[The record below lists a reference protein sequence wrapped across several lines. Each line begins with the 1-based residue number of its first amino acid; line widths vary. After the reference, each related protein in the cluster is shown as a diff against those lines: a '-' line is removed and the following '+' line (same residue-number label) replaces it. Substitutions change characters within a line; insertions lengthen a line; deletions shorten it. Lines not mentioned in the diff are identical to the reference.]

1 MNKFLK
7 AGHLIGLAAF
17 VGSIFGHILL
27 GNLGDP
33 EADLA
38 GFAALMQA
46 KHMNVLLLT
55 TSGLVLLLLTG
66 IPLMLRRGMS
76 PAKVRWM
83 GVKLALVALIA
94 LNGTLVLTPLSQEM
108 AAMARSAVSS
118 GSLPVAFFALQSK
131 EDVFGAANLAM
142 ILAVIGLAIARP
154 ALRRKSGFQAV
165 SRRATQ

>member
-27 GNLGDP
+27 GNLGDR
-33 EADLA
+33 EAGLA
-38 GFAALMQA
+38 GFAVLMQA
-46 KHMNVLLLT
+46 KYMNVLLLT

-94 LNGTLVLTPLSQEM
+94 LNGILVLTPLGQEM
-108 AAMARSAVSS
+108 AAMARNAVSA
-118 GSLPVAFFALQSK
+118 GGLPAAFFELQSK
-131 EDVFGAANLAM
+131 EDTFGAANLAM
-142 ILAVIGLAIARP
+142 ILAVISLAVARP
-154 ALRRKSGFQAV
+154 ALRRKNSIQVV